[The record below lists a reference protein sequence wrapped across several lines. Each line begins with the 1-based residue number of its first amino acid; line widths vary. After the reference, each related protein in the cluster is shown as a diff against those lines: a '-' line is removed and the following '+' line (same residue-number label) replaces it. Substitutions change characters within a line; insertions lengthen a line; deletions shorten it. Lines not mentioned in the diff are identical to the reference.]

1 MYFNSADPWWLVRQ
15 GHKNISLELAASNM
29 RQKVD
34 SHLCRLQGHAQK
46 IQSAHTHVAS
56 CVDESNA
63 TNKQVK
69 EHINASFE
77 GYASWPRQSGC
88 FECVCASTFIAL
100 RLSHVFISCR
110 RFFVCFVTNSVLC
123 GALAVCTQHSRSGVR
138 SCWLHATCSLSSK
151 CGAFKNSTCTFNPT

>member
-77 GYASWPRQSGC
+77 GYASWPRQSGS
-88 FECVCASTFIAL
+88 FECVCLYIYCLAIITRFYF
-100 RLSHVFISCR
+100 LS
-110 RFFVCFVTNSVLC
+110 SVLC
-123 GALAVCTQHSRSGVR
+123 MFCY
-138 SCWLHATCSLSSK
+138 
-151 CGAFKNSTCTFNPT
+151 